1 MRKIE
6 LEIDKLVGYAVV
18 ESDQQRIKKLGSAKL
33 GDKGGRMLTVI
44 PEELITSADRVNG
57 AA

>member
-6 LEIDKLVGYAVV
+6 LEIDKLVGYAAD

-33 GDKGGRMLTVI
+33 GDKGPI
-44 PEELITSADRVNG
+44 ELPNLAASANREN
-57 AA
+57 AAP